1 VKVWTVLP
9 AVVLLAAALAGCGAG
24 ATTGVAAAPV
34 HHVPAACPTA
44 AENSTQ
50 DTVPPTGFRVS
61 WVLRCVEQVQ
71 TLAGRGKWTVL
82 LTQRADTPAEDL
94 LAQLRQPAD
103 PPAGI
108 CSAILVLRP
117 YFALVDTAGNAVRP
131 TIPTDGCGQPKQAVI
146 TALEALPFHTVST
159 TPLRQVESQT
169 AVETGCS
176 QQFKDTSAQ
185 ARPGQGRLPWPTP
198 PTSIRVCFYDH
209 ISGGAGPT
217 GELQS
222 GHTLT
227 GADAAALMSA
237 LANTGPALACSAVP
251 TRFAVLTDPQQP
263 SWVVVELDGCQR
275 LVFPDGTLG
284 QLNPTVIRQLSG

>member
-1 VKVWTVLP
+1 
-9 AVVLLAAALAGCGAG
+9 
-24 ATTGVAAAPV
+24 
-34 HHVPAACPTA
+34 
-44 AENSTQ
+44 
-50 DTVPPTGFRVS
+50 
-61 WVLRCVEQVQ
+61 
-71 TLAGRGKWTVL
+71 VL

-94 LAQLRQPAD
+94 LAQLRQPSD
-103 PPAGI
+103 PLAGGI
-108 CSAILVLRP
+108 CADNLVLRP

-131 TIPTDGCGQPKQAVI
+131 TIPTDSCGQPKQVVI
-146 TALEALPFHTVST
+146 TALDALPFHTVST

-198 PTSIRVCFYDH
+198 PTSIRVCLYDH
-209 ISGGAGPT
+209 ISGGAAPT

-227 GADAAALMSA
+227 GADATALVSA
-237 LANTGPALACSAVP
+237 LANTGAALACSAVP
-251 TRFAVLTDPQQP
+251 TRFAVLTDPQQA